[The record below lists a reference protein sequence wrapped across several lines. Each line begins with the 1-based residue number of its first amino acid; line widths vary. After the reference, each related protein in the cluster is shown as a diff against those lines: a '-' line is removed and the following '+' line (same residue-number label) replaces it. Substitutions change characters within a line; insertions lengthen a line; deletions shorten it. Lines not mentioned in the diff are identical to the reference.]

1 MVGFPN
7 MPILINKWFVSLG
20 SYQGGWI
27 SQYADVN
34 QWLMVD
40 LGKVTK
46 VTRLATQGR
55 SDAGWWSKSYSLE
68 YSEDGGVFKPY
79 KNGQVS

>member
-1 MVGFPN
+1 
-7 MPILINKWFVSLG
+7 
-20 SYQGGWI
+20 
-27 SQYADVN
+27 
-34 QWLMVD
+34 MVD

-79 KNGQVS
+79 KNGQVSLLN

>member
-1 MVGFPN
+1 

-27 SQYADVN
+27 SQYTDAN